1 MKKIQKVLKEQ
12 KGFTLVELVVVIAI
26 LGILIAIAVPKFAD
40 ITGTAQERAQQAT
53 ARTIMSAIV
62 MAQAKNPTTEP
73 KDIDEDMVNEFLED
87 VKIVKGDPKEKGEWG
102 FSYTDNKWV
111 FKYYDGTKTK
121 TVNIKGE

>member
-62 MAQAKNPTTEP
+62 MAQAKNPNLKAE
-73 KDIDEDMVNEFLED
+73 DIKADDVKPFLED
-87 VKIVKGDPKEKGEWG
+87 LEIGDTQVEDQW
-102 FSYTDNKWV
+102 S
-111 FKYYDGTKTK
+111 FKYDDGKWKVYYGTGDNEITFK
-121 TVNIKGE
+121 

>member
-62 MAQAKNPTTEP
+62 MAQAKNPDIEP
-73 KDIDEDMVNEFLED
+73 GAITAKMVNEFLED
-87 VKIVKGDPKEKGEWG
+87 LTVEQSDKPGDGKWG
-102 FSYTDNKWV
+102 YKFQGK
-111 FKYYDGTKTK
+111 
-121 TVNIKGE
+121 